1 MFVFGTDGGTLRAW
15 PIHTIKSVTYN
26 PKGSGPAAGSPELA
40 IHFVDG
46 SISWLRGAEA
56 AAVWAAIEAKGIG
69 RSSGNP

>member
-26 PKGSGPAAGSPELA
+26 PKGSGPSAGNPELA

-56 AAVWAAIEAKGIG
+56 AAIWAAISAKGIG
-69 RSSGNP
+69 LASGSP